1 MWMASFRTRTKMIY
15 QTCLQNSS
23 QMCGL
28 SEMTMRARRR
38 APIFLSQLIT
48 TSETTTGLPPNIKG
62 WSQTAGENTMNN
74 NIFYATCSLGA
85 LVASAVFLLVDKMD
99 YAIILM
105 LWAVYFELKRKHN
118 EDSV

>member
-1 MWMASFRTRTKMIY
+1 
-15 QTCLQNSS
+15 
-23 QMCGL
+23 
-28 SEMTMRARRR
+28 
-38 APIFLSQLIT
+38 
-48 TSETTTGLPPNIKG
+48 
-62 WSQTAGENTMNN
+62 MNN